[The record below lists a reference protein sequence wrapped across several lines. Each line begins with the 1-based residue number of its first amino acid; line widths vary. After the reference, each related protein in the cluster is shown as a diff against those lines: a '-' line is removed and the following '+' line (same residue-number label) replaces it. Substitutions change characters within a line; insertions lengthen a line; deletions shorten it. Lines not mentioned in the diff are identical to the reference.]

1 MRMKKVR
8 KQTEK
13 LKCCGPC
20 GEEKEIS
27 RHFYNSYSNLYPNEK
42 IPVCKSCLLE
52 RYKILV
58 GLYKGNELLALK
70 HFCMNFDIYYD
81 EEFAKSLKGTREPL
95 MVIYMKKI
103 GSNYKKYQGKT
114 SLNSL
119 FKLKVVDEDDE
130 EEIPI
135 TSKIRLRWGA
145 GYTDDEYRVL
155 ERHYKEYDDYYS
167 PDDLST
173 KQLFEE
179 LCTIRMIG
187 DKARMN
193 GDNSTFE
200 KMSKLV
206 STKMQ
211 DADIKPN
218 QKKKF
223 GEQQGETFGTKMLIY
238 EKTKPVICKLEEYK
252 DVDGFGK
259 YITKYLIKPFA
270 KFWGLASGE
279 YSIDGGDS
287 EIQLNEDF
295 EQEINKEVDSN
306 EN

>member
-1 MRMKKVR
+1 
-8 KQTEK
+8 
-13 LKCCGPC
+13 
-20 GEEKEIS
+20 
-27 RHFYNSYSNLYPNEK
+27 
-42 IPVCKSCLLE
+42 
-52 RYKILV
+52 
-58 GLYKGNELLALK
+58 
-70 HFCMNFDIYYD
+70 
-81 EEFAKSLKGTREPL
+81 
-95 MVIYMKKI
+95 MKKI

-119 FKLKVVDEDDE
+119 FKLKIVDEDNE

-135 TSKIRLRWGA
+135 TSKIRFRWGA

-238 EKTKPVICKLEEYK
+238 EKTKPVICKLEEYE

-287 EIQLNEDF
+287 EIQLSEEF
-295 EQEINKEVDSN
+295 EQEINKEADSN

>member
-1 MRMKKVR
+1 MMKMKKQ
-8 KQTEK
+8 KKEADK
-13 LKCCGPC
+13 LKCFTCD
-20 GEEKEIS
+20 EEKEIS
-27 RHFYNSYSNLYPNEK
+27 RHFYSSSSVLYPNEK
-42 IPVCKSCLLE
+42 IPICKSCLLE
-52 RYKILV
+52 RYKVLR
-58 GLYKGNELLALK
+58 GLYKGDELLALE
-70 HFCMNFDIYYD
+70 HFCLNFDIYYD
-81 EEFAKSLKGTREPL
+81 EEYAKTLRDGREPL
-95 MVIYMKKI
+95 MVTYMKKI
-103 GSNYKKYQGKT
+103 GSNYKKYKGKT

-119 FKLKVVDEDDE
+119 FKLKVVDEADID
-130 EEIPI
+130 EIPI
-135 TSKIRLRWGA
+135 TGQIRLRWGA
-145 GYTDDEYRVL
+145 GYTDDEYRIL

-179 LCTIRMIG
+179 LCVIRMIG
-187 DKARMN
+187 DKARME
-193 GDNSTFE
+193 GDNTTFE
-200 KMSKLV
+200 RMSKLI

-238 EKTKPVICKLEEYK
+238 EKTKPIICKLEEYE

-259 YITKYLIKPFA
+259 YIVKYLIKPLA

-279 YSIDGGDS
+279 YSIESGDN
-287 EIQLNEDF
+287 EIRLDEEF
-295 EQEINKEVDSN
+295 KKEIDYKEDSN